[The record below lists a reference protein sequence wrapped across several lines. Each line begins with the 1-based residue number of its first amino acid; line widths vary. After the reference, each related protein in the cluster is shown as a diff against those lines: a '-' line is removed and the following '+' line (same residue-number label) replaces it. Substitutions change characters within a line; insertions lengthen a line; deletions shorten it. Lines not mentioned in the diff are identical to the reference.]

1 MNREFHIM
9 MLGVGN
15 GFVKSTYHNNALLEV
30 EGRRFLIDCGALAW
44 HSLYELG
51 LGFEDIDGIFITH
64 LHYDHCGGLDEAALY
79 GAYAAGRK
87 MKLWLPAPLQHM
99 LWEQHLRG
107 TLENTAEGKTS
118 LADYFDIQTV
128 EEEELFWLTASSGA
142 GVAGVVGEV
151 SDGSSASSAGD
162 ADAGAD
168 AGADGTG
175 GASATNATNGAG
187 ATSATSAT
195 SATNATNGAGVVNR
209 AGNADGSF
217 GAAADHPL
225 LSMYWIQTH
234 HVPSKF
240 SCSLVINN
248 RFFYSAD
255 MVADADLVSRLHE
268 EGITDFYHDCSFDS
282 SPVHASF
289 QDLCQYPEAIR
300 QHTYLMHYGEAPGV
314 LGEEALCGMRLLK
327 QHEWHLWRR
336 GSKLEETTRE

>member
-1 MNREFHIM
+1 MNQEFRIM

-30 EGRRFLIDCGALAW
+30 EGHRFLIDCGALAW

-87 MKLWLPAPLQHM
+87 MKLWLPAPLQPI
-99 LWEQHLRG
+99 LWGQHLRG
-107 TLENTAEGKTS
+107 TLENAAEGKIS

-128 EEEELFWLTASSGA
+128 EEGEIFWLTASSG
-142 GVAGVVGEV
+142 
-151 SDGSSASSAGD
+151 DGD
-162 ADAGAD
+162 AEGKVGILAEAGSVKEPGILVDAGSD
-168 AGADGTG
+168 SKAGTLVH
-175 GASATNATNGAG
+175 AG
-187 ATSATSAT
+187 E
-195 SATNATNGAGVVNR
+195 
-209 AGNADGSF
+209 
-217 GAAADHPL
+217 AADRPL
-225 LSMYWIQTH
+225 LAMRWMSTH

-240 SCSLVINN
+240 SCSLVIDN

-255 MVADADLVSRLHE
+255 MVADADLVSRLHQQ
-268 EGITDFYHDCSFDS
+268 GITDFYHDCSFDS

-289 QDLCQYPEAIR
+289 QVLCQYPGAIR
-300 QHTYLMHYGEAPGV
+300 QHTYLMHYGEAPAG

-327 QHEWHLWRR
+327 QHEWRVW
-336 GSKLEETTRE
+336 S